1 MKGTPANYLG
11 RLVSKENFRTFI
23 FAPHGGQKLV
33 ESWEE
38 FESCMQ
44 SGLWFATKEDAFA
57 SVAVGEEHPK
67 KSNRPKRVKKNEEV
81 QEAEQEA
88 DSEKKDMDFEVK
100 DDFLPKD

>member
-11 RLVSKENFRTFI
+11 RLVPKEHFRTFI
-23 FAPHGGQKLV
+23 FAPQGGQKLV

-38 FESCMQ
+38 FEACMQ

-67 KSNRPKRVKKNEEV
+67 KNNRPKRVKKNEEV
-81 QEAEQEA
+81 EQIEEI
-88 DSEKKDMDFEVK
+88 DEEIEMDFEVK
-100 DDFLPKD
+100 EDFLPKD